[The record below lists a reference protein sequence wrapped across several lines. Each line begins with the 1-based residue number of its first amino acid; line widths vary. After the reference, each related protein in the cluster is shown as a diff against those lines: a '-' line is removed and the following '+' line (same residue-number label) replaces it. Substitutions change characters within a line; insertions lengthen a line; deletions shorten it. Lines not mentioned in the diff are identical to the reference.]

1 MHLRFYA
8 TVLQQIQ
15 VVPWREGFCCCRRAG
30 AADKAAQPMF
40 SFTVE
45 KCSEK
50 KTSLCNSALQGII
63 QLSLSEKKDK
73 QVQLCVILHHTHT
86 HTSVSHNAQCRSR
99 RSTPTNWRQPPS
111 PPDKTDITS
120 PRKAF
125 TFVCALPA
133 HCKDCQQM
141 ALSVSI
147 HLLPDSHK

>member
-1 MHLRFYA
+1 MKNKHWSRSFCASVLLCNCA

-15 VVPWREGFCCCRRAG
+15 VVPWREEFCCCRRAG
-30 AADKAAQPMF
+30 AADKAAQPIF

-73 QVQLCVILHHTHT
+73 QFQLSVILHHIHT

-99 RSTPTNWRQPPS
+99 RSTPCQLAPTPASQTKQTSAQEKLSLSFAPS
-111 PPDKTDITS
+111 KHTAKTAN
-120 PRKAF
+120 RW
-125 TFVCALPA
+125 L
-133 HCKDCQQM
+133 
-141 ALSVSI
+141 
-147 HLLPDSHK
+147 